1 MEYADIVNLS
11 LVIGLGAGFLFGIL
25 TMALIPSSDN
35 TRPPRRGSVRG
46 HDRTSS
52 RV

>member
-11 LVIGLGAGFLFGIL
+11 LVIGLGAGFLIGVL

-35 TRPPRRGSVRG
+35 TRPARRGSARG
-46 HDRTSS
+46 HDLPSS
-52 RV
+52 RP